1 MGFLYTVLIVG
12 GIGLVLAIVLSL
24 ASKFFAVPTDEKVE
38 KIREC
43 LPGANCGACGYSGC
57 DGYAEALATGAEPNL
72 CTPGGAATA
81 DALSKVLGVEID
93 VDEKIAVVHCHHSLD
108 KATSSFAYSG
118 VASCAAVG
126 LMYGGPLDCKYGC
139 LGFGDCIKVCDFGA
153 LSLVDGNIV
162 VDKEK
167 CGGCGKCAKA
177 CPKGI
182 ISIESANAPYYVAC
196 SNKDKGAIARKFCSA
211 ACIGCGK
218 CAKVCT
224 AGAITVTDN
233 LAFIDPDKC
242 TGCGECEKNCPTKAI
257 ISK

>member
-1 MGFLYTVLIVG
+1 MEFLYTVLIVG

-24 ASKFFAVPTDEKVE
+24 ASKFFAVPTDEKIE

-57 DGYAEALATGAEPNL
+57 DGYAEALANGAEPNL
-72 CTPGGAATA
+72 CTPGGTATA
-81 DALSKVLGVEID
+81 TALSEVLGVEI
-93 VDEKIAVVHCHHSLD
+93 EAIKKIAVVHCHHSLD
-108 KATSSFAYSG
+108 KATSAFAYSG
-118 VASCAAVG
+118 AATCSAAS

-162 VDKEK
+162 VDREK
-167 CGGCGKCAKA
+167 CGACGKCVTA

-182 ISIESANAPYYVAC
+182 ISIERADATYYVAC
-196 SNKDKGAIARKFCSA
+196 SNKNKGAASRKMCSA

-218 CAKVCT
+218 CAKVCPS
-224 AGAITVTDN
+224 GAITVNDN
-233 LAFIDPDKC
+233 LAVIDPEKC
-242 TGCGECEKNCPTKAI
+242 TGCGECERNCPTKAI
-257 ISK
+257 LSK